1 MRTAR
6 ESTEYGPEQTH
17 APLLPAKPTCPRGR
31 RGQQR
36 TRQKAVSPLEHALI
50 AIPKIPST
58 VKTMN
63 TTEKNMAAAILRF
76 EDDRVTGPNSL
87 RITRLPAADKGGK
100 WEICGICDGIEPAV
114 FSRLKNLLDA
124 GNREEAWEGCLQYV
138 LDNTSAVR
146 SWIGSGAHPATEFI
160 LRDHYFNSGSRN
172 TGKIL
177 QRALNDHGASL
188 TVDGIPGKQTRQT
201 LQAVLARAGEAEFIA
216 SLNEQRK
223 AFYRSCKQFPIF
235 GKGWLNRSEAA
246 YQFARSLV

>member
-1 MRTAR
+1 MNAI
-6 ESTEYGPEQTH
+6 EQ
-17 APLLPAKPTCPRGR
+17 
-31 RGQQR
+31 
-36 TRQKAVSPLEHALI
+36 S
-50 AIPKIPST
+50 
-58 VKTMN
+58 
-63 TTEKNMAAAILRF
+63 MAETILRF
-76 EDDRVTGPNSL
+76 EDARVTGSDSL
-87 RITRLPAADKGGK
+87 RVSPLPAADKGGK

-114 FSRLKNLLDA
+114 FSRLKDLLDA

-146 SWIGSGAHPATEFI
+146 SWMGSDSHPATEFI

-201 LQAVLARAGEAEFIA
+201 LQAVLARSGEVEFIA

-223 AFYRSCKQFPIF
+223 AFYRSCKQFPVF
-235 GKGWLNRSEAA
+235 GKGWLSRSERA